1 MRMDYTILRIDD
13 HSGRKSMLAEGT
25 AEPVARPA
33 MGKVNHFRRKSRH
46 FPSDRIVIRDFCV
59 NSHHDQGR
67 TDTDMLNPDSLH
79 SYRNYLRTYNALSA
93 YEDLNDQDF
102 CRQLGII
109 SRTGSDKKGF
119 WTITNNRQ

>member
-1 MRMDYTILRIDD
+1 
-13 HSGRKSMLAEGT
+13 
-25 AEPVARPA
+25 
-33 MGKVNHFRRKSRH
+33 
-46 FPSDRIVIRDFCV
+46 
-59 NSHHDQGR
+59 
-67 TDTDMLNPDSLH
+67 MLNPDSLH

-109 SRTGSDKKGF
+109 SRNGSDKKGF